1 MMLSNQSDIQMV
13 GRLLALLDE
22 QIVLLDNRLAIPKG
36 LSQATANYDNQA
48 METLLARMEQ
58 AMLAQGAH
66 DRALRDVR
74 KRLAA
79 ALGWPLGNTCLTALA
94 KVLGDDPRQ
103 GPQGLAA
110 QVHSRR
116 SRIIQLVAAIRQTHM
131 HMVLLLTECMKVNRL
146 LMEHLF
152 PQAQGLALYG
162 SSGHKRWRQ
171 SPGLVDAEL

>member
-1 MMLSNQSDIQMV
+1 
-13 GRLLALLDE
+13 
-22 QIVLLDNRLAIPKG
+22 
-36 LSQATANYDNQA
+36 
-48 METLLARMEQ
+48 
-58 AMLAQGAH
+58 
-66 DRALRDVR
+66 
-74 KRLAA
+74 
-79 ALGWPLGNTCLTALA
+79 
-94 KVLGDDPRQ
+94 
-103 GPQGLAA
+103 
-110 QVHSRR
+110 VHSRR